1 MHTIEFDGSEPL
13 GFEIKIEIFECLAD
27 SESSFAERKS
37 SCRESAVDVVRFCN
51 VISNDFKSLICL

>member
-1 MHTIEFDGSEPL
+1 MFSEHDALCIMHTIEFDGSEPL

-37 SCRESAVDVVRFCN
+37 LAVSPLLMWFN
-51 VISNDFKSLICL
+51 FAT